1 MKGSS
6 FEMSDIVII
15 GLIALLTGAVGF
27 LSYSLGRKV
36 EKNADFAKKE
46 EAANEVRRLRDRL
59 SDPAVVE
66 RLHEKFK
73 R

>member
-1 MKGSS
+1 
-6 FEMSDIVII
+6 MSDFILS
-15 GLIALLTGAVGF
+15 GLIALLMGAVGL

-36 EKNADFAKKE
+36 EKNADFEEKE
-46 EAANEVRRLRDRL
+46 AAANEIRRVRDSL
-59 SDPAVVE
+59 SDPDVVE

>member
-6 FEMSDIVII
+6 FEMSDLVII

-36 EKNADFAKKE
+36 EKNADFEEKE
-46 EAANEVRRLRDRL
+46 KAMEEVRRLRDRL
-59 SDPAVVE
+59 SDPTVVE
-66 RLHEKFK
+66 RLHEKF
-73 R
+73 RR